1 MFDVDIF
8 TFLLARRVKH
18 LITEGVMSQTQC
30 SMRLCVDFAQSLL
43 SSYATLTLL
52 YIVYEYILRYEIIP
66 IGRGGACAHPLA
78 DSYHGFI
85 VL

>member
-30 SMRLCVDFAQSLL
+30 SMRLCVGFGQVSCPLVCTL
-43 SSYATLTLL
+43 ISPYAIYKHTL
-52 YIVYEYILRYEIIP
+52 
-66 IGRGGACAHPLA
+66 G
-78 DSYHGFI
+78 HGI
-85 VL
+85 TPVVREET